1 MTEKILNYLNLPDQ
15 EELFQRDEQKC
26 QIKCSTKRTF
36 ENQQVHQF
44 IQLYENI
51 TQQSCGN
58 ELGLVEKSD
67 LKYSNASSKK
77 SITLLDSDN
86 FQGRPSTERFSAVNW
101 NFELLNF
108 KLFIL
113 VQRLRIGCKRQIA
126 IRKRNW
132 TIYNL
137 IRESARLRVRIM
149 ECIKMRTIQ
158 TNQSNLYFDQISLDF
173 WANIWYI

>member
-36 ENQQVHQF
+36 ENHQVHQF

-51 TQQSCGN
+51 TQQSRGN
-58 ELGLVEKSD
+58 EFGLVEKSN
-67 LKYSNASSKK
+67 LEYSNASSKK
-77 SITLLDSDN
+77 STTLLESDS
-86 FQGRPSTERFSAVNW
+86 FQGQASTEKFSAANW
-101 NFELLNF
+101 YFQSLNF

-113 VQRLRIGCKRQIA
+113 VQRIIIGCKRQIA

-149 ECIKMRTIQ
+149 ECIKVRTIQ
-158 TNQSNLYFDQISLDF
+158 TNQSDLYFDQISLDF